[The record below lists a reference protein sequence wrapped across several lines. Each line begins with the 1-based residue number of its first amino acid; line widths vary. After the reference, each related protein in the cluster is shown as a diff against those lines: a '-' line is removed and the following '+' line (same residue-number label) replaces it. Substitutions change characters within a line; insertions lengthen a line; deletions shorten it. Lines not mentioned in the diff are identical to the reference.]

1 VPIKY
6 ARLGV
11 SGGGTAT
18 GKEKRREPRPRVA
31 RRRRKNTKKASPS
44 WGLRARRL
52 GWTSA
57 GAGPRC
63 SGTRGRDAGGRR
75 ARGRPRGR
83 KTIFIHDRA
92 TAALRVVPTRRRS
105 ASIRFSAASL
115 LARNHAASRTS
126 SAVSRGDIQP
136 SNVPLGT
143 LARAPDEVRP
153 EREQSPSG
161 CAAPEG
167 GSGGSGEP
175 PPSAPAES
183 PGWPA

>member
-83 KTIFIHDRA
+83 KTNFIHDRA

-105 ASIRFSAASL
+105 ASIRFSAARV
-115 LARNHAASRTS
+115 LAKSRREPH
-126 SAVSRGDIQP
+126 VVRRFSR
-136 SNVPLGT
+136 
-143 LARAPDEVRP
+143 
-153 EREQSPSG
+153 
-161 CAAPEG
+161 
-167 GSGGSGEP
+167 
-175 PPSAPAES
+175 
-183 PGWPA
+183 

>member
-1 VPIKY
+1 MTE
-6 ARLGV
+6 R
-11 SGGGTAT
+11 
-18 GKEKRREPRPRVA
+18 
-31 RRRRKNTKKASPS
+31 
-44 WGLRARRL
+44 
-52 GWTSA
+52 
-57 GAGPRC
+57 
-63 SGTRGRDAGGRR
+63 
-75 ARGRPRGR
+75 
-83 KTIFIHDRA
+83 
-92 TAALRVVPTRRRS
+92 RRRS
-105 ASIRFSAASL
+105 ASSHPMTLCVDSILRGESSR
-115 LARNHAASRTS
+115 RNHHAASRTS